1 MAIPITGTF
10 ITVTIAPNK
19 MTQVGRSEKV
29 EISKEKEKNVVVFI
43 IGSVLPHT
51 D

>member
-19 MTQVGRSEKV
+19 MTQVGWSEKV

>member
-19 MTQVGRSEKV
+19 MTQVGWKEKV
-29 EISKEKEKNVVVFI
+29 EISKEKNVVVFI

>member
-1 MAIPITGTF
+1 MTIPITGTF

-19 MTQVGRSEKV
+19 MTQVGWSEKV